1 MSESKGI
8 VIEEQELR
16 EMARSARGCIQHI
29 YLHWS
34 GAITAPT
41 KTPTT
46 CVWTGMGR
54 CM

>member
-16 EMARSARGCIQHI
+16 E
-29 YLHWS
+29 
-34 GAITAPT
+34 TT